1 MRPETRRALLTAG
14 GAGGLAL
21 LVGFLGGWAV
31 RGGLRRAAAFPGLA
45 GREHAADIRLTP
57 AAMRV
62 ATGLKCACGCPDLLL
77 ACDCQN
83 VRGAAEIKRYILELL
98 ANGRSE
104 PDTRIEL
111 INRYGAAIQRVGR

>member
-1 MRPETRRALLTAG
+1 
-14 GAGGLAL
+14 
-21 LVGFLGGWAV
+21 
-31 RGGLRRAAAFPGLA
+31 
-45 GREHAADIRLTP
+45 
-57 AAMRV
+57 MRV